1 MPFPPVKPRIS
12 SPARDALRQK
22 QSGSASQPLSN
33 TNKREQDSEEDRA
46 AKSACLKQLARKTQP
61 KSKLPIHKGGNLRV
75 EGKPPCLNLPQY
87 SAPLSGT
94 PKRSAHSLRNILPKE
109 PAEEEMRL
117 SLSLTPESVQVLQKR
132 SLEKQMASCA
142 SSSGSRRRRDLSCR
156 IVQGPRSNIPV
167 PKAGNVS
174 DISTIVKI
182 SLLNEHYKYDDVEYE
197 EEDRNVDETVIRK
210 CKEWLRGVESAATF
224 GKVDKFA
231 VPQVKS
237 R

>member
-12 SPARDALRQK
+12 SPTRDAFREEHP
-22 QSGSASQPLSN
+22 GSVSQPLFN
-33 TNKREQDSEEDRA
+33 TTTTEQDSEEDRT
-46 AKSACLKQLARKTQP
+46 AKSACLKQLGRKTQS

-75 EGKPPCLNLPQY
+75 EGKPPCLNLPQN

-94 PKRSAHSLRNILPKE
+94 PKRGARSPRNMPKE
-109 PAEEEMRL
+109 PEEEEIRL

-132 SLEKQMASCA
+132 SLIKQMASCA
-142 SSSGSRRRRDLSCR
+142 SSSGSRRRQDFSCR

-167 PKAGNVS
+167 PKAGNIS
-174 DISTIVKI
+174 DISAIVKI

-197 EEDRNVDETVIRK
+197 EENRNVDETVIRK
-210 CKEWLRGVESAATF
+210 CKEWLRGVESAASF
-224 GKVDKFA
+224 GKADTFA
-231 VPQVKS
+231 VSQLKS